1 MQACDFRGADLTD
14 IDLQE
19 SRLCTIEVSDAKTG
33 KKLRDGPSDLS
44 GAVGTVI
51 NLKPADMHGAFLSG
65 VSFDR
70 ADLSFADF
78 SEAEISGATM
88 TPPRSKKPYFLLWKF
103 DPKIE

>member
-1 MQACDFRGADLTD
+1 MGA
-14 IDLQE
+14 
-19 SRLCTIEVSDAKTG
+19 EV
-33 KKLRDGPSDLS
+33 
-44 GAVGTVI
+44 
-51 NLKPADMHGAFLSG
+51 NLKPADMRGAILSG

-103 DPKIE
+103 APKIE